1 MATKKTTVKATVKAT
16 DIATDI
22 ATVAPKDVAP
32 EAVPEVAAKPI
43 KATRTYV
50 GVEDFIRAYKAGEKW
65 EDVARM
71 LGQSVVTIKQ
81 RVYAYKKK
89 GINIEAKPGKGRGT
103 AKLDVEKIN
112 KMLAA
117 E

>member
-1 MATKKTTVKATVKAT
+1 MATKQTATKKTTVKATVN
-16 DIATDI
+16 
-22 ATVAPKDVAP
+22 ATVAPKDAT
-32 EAVPEVAAKPI
+32 PEVAAPEVATKPI